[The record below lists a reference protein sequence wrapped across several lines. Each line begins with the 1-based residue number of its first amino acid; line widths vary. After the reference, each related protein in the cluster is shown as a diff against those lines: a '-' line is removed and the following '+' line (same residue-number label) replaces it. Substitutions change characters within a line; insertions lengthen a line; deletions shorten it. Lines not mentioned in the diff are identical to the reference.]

1 MHEHTVPLPKE
12 NPNFLSK
19 KAKAK
24 KSPFSLFHT
33 HAQGRGEKRR
43 KALRHICE
51 IKKTRPEGK
60 ERGKVGKINFC
71 AQAPL

>member
-33 HAQGRGEKRR
+33 HAKGRGEMRIRAPRR
-43 KALRHICE
+43 ICE

-60 ERGKVGKINFC
+60 ERGEINFC
-71 AQAPL
+71 AHAPF